1 MTPLRAR
8 SPRGERALGKV
19 PRCRGVVTTIIGA
32 LTTAGLAALM
42 TIEGGTSGPVFS
54 AYAKDV
60 LAPTLRPGNVV
71 VLDNLAAHRVA
82 DVRQAV
88 EAAGARLMFLPPYSP
103 ELNPIEESWSKV
115 KEDLRKQEPRTTE
128 QIDTSLVEAAK
139 RVTASDAVGWIQHAG
154 YQLNR

>member
-1 MTPLRAR
+1 M
-8 SPRGERALGKV
+8 
-19 PRCRGVVTTIIGA
+19 
-32 LTTAGLAALM
+32 
-42 TIEGGTSGPVFS
+42 FS

>member
-1 MTPLRAR
+1 
-8 SPRGERALGKV
+8 
-19 PRCRGVVTTIIGA
+19 VTTIIGA

>member
-1 MTPLRAR
+1 M
-8 SPRGERALGKV
+8 
-19 PRCRGVVTTIIGA
+19 TTIIGA

-60 LAPTLRPGNVV
+60 LAPTLRPGNVL